1 MASEACRAL
10 DEALPQQGS
19 VDAAVDGE
27 AWWSSD
33 AVQAQRQRYALTIE
47 YIGTD
52 YHGSQRQVAAPG
64 RGGGS
69 SLTVQDDLE
78 AALRKLVP
86 HAPRAPVAIFSG
98 RTDAGVHATGSTVHV
113 DLVRCDRD
121 LQILVPFT
129 EEVLLR
135 SLSHALPKRR
145 LGVVSAQRVPDFFH
159 AQRSARMRT
168 YIYKIKCADG
178 MHPGERG
185 PPTGTAGAVRRVD
198 SCPGLWQ
205 YPLRDRIVSVFEGY
219 S

>member
-78 AALRKLVP
+78 AALRKLVSVVVRLSVLL
-86 HAPRAPVAIFSG
+86 ATRRTAAVA
-98 RTDAGVHATGSTVHV
+98 RTD
-113 DLVRCDRD
+113 
-121 LQILVPFT
+121 
-129 EEVLLR
+129 LR
-135 SLSHALPKRR
+135 
-145 LGVVSAQRVPDFFH
+145 
-159 AQRSARMRT
+159 
-168 YIYKIKCADG
+168 
-178 MHPGERG
+178 RG
-185 PPTGTAGAVRRVD
+185 GAA
-198 SCPGLWQ
+198 
-205 YPLRDRIVSVFEGY
+205 
-219 S
+219 